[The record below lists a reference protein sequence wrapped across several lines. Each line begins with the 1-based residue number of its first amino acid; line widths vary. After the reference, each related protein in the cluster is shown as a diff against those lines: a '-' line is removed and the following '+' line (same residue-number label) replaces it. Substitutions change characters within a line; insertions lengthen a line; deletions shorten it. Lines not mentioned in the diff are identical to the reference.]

1 MILKVIIMKYLA
13 IIFDGFEEEEAMA
26 PFALIRRANGELTI
40 VGINTTV
47 CGSHNIKLTDITL
60 LNKVNPDDYD
70 VLIIPGGGGQYK
82 ALMTNNEVLNIIN
95 NFYKKGKYLCGICAA
110 PTVFGALG
118 LLKGKNYTCF
128 TSMNQDFGGFYHDKG
143 VVVDGKLITA
153 RSVAYSIEF
162 AYTIIKET
170 LGEETL
176 KSVWKQ
182 IYYEE

>member
-1 MILKVIIMKYLA
+1 MKYLA

-26 PFALIRRANGELTI
+26 PFALIRRAKGELTI
-40 VGINTTV
+40 AGEKSIVT
-47 CGSHNIKLTDITL
+47 GSHNIKLADVTL
-60 LNKVNPDDYD
+60 FNNVNPDDYD

-82 ALMTNNEVLNIIN
+82 ALMASSYVQSIIVD
-95 NFYKKGKYLCGICAA
+95 FYKKGKYLCGICAA

-118 LLKGKNYTCF
+118 LLKGRNYTCF

-143 VVVDGKLITA
+143 VVVDGKIITS

-170 LGEETL
+170 LGENKLLE
-176 KSVWKQ
+176 VQKQ
-182 IYYEE
+182 IYYEK

>member
-1 MILKVIIMKYLA
+1 MCLEGDIMKYLA

-40 VGINTTV
+40 AGMSTTV
-47 CGSHNIKLTDITL
+47 TGSHGITLANITL
-60 LNKVNPDDYD
+60 LSSVNPDDYD

-82 ALMTNNEVLNIIN
+82 ALMTHREVLKIIADFYN
-95 NFYKKGKYLCGICAA
+95 NNKYLCGICAA

-128 TSMNQDFGGFYHDKG
+128 TSMNADFGGTYHDKG

-153 RSVAYSIEF
+153 RSVAYSIDF
-162 AYTIIKET
+162 AYAIIRET
-170 LGEETL
+170 LGPETL
-176 KSVWKQ
+176 NDVWKR
-182 IYYEE
+182 IYYEK